1 MEDRERFEEEVN
13 AQRQYTFFTKIDRA
27 FDRTEGIFKMIQNFS
42 GCVLRDLANDSF
54 QQLADTNKITAM
66 DVYDRPVEDV
76 RKMLQQYTIGFTE
89 RQVSE
94 SEACSLNNLRKMSW
108 TVSRGTRVELLTYQD
123 RVVGIHPYTRDE

>member
-1 MEDRERFEEEVN
+1 MEDRERFEEEVS

-27 FDRTEGIFKMIQNFS
+27 FDRTEGIFKMIQNLS

-76 RKMLQQYTIGFTE
+76 RTMLKEYTIGFSE
-89 RQVSE
+89 RQVPE
-94 SEACSLNNLRKMSW
+94 AEACSLNNLRKMSW
-108 TVSRGTRVELLTYQD
+108 TVSRGSRVELLTYQD